1 MKLKKPVIV
10 LHPIEEPRKGWDKAF
25 QKMHEN
31 GDDLLLIDDVFDDE
45 NFVEWS

>member
-1 MKLKKPVIV
+1 MKLKKTEIV

-31 GDDLLLIDDVFDDE
+31 GDDLLLIYDVFDDE
-45 NFVEWS
+45 YFAGWS